1 METHRAGKVNS
12 DLAMECKWQVD
23 RLDFTDPVWNSDLHL
38 GNATVLAAEIGRM
51 DKRKRKRYGE
61 TNLEVVT
68 WLKQMDPKG
77 LNLGS
82 DSGNRKKI
90 SVQKSL

>member
-1 METHRAGKVNS
+1 M
-12 DLAMECKWQVD
+12 
-23 RLDFTDPVWNSDLHL
+23 
-38 GNATVLAAEIGRM
+38 LAAEIGRM
-51 DKRKRKRYGE
+51 DKRKRKRYRE

-68 WLKQMDPKG
+68 WLKQMNPKG